1 MKTLKESILADI
13 DTNIDKMDQDIE
25 TATWG
30 PKLTAQDFYKMRYLR
45 GNPSGIRWMCSGA
58 ITNIIDPVKF
68 SSDAKST
75 NIGGFSFAA
84 VKTYEGYHI
93 KVGILYSTVESGD
106 AYWYKGNANIYQI
119 VEETSL
125 AKVKKYILSFIEHLK
140 THPAAFKAFVNDVA
154 ELKGYKAAS
163 RIINRYGDE
172 EDYNENERTFD
183 KYLDIK

>member
-13 DTNIDKMDQDIE
+13 DVNIDKMDQDIE

-30 PKLTAQDFYKMRYLR
+30 PKLTAQNFYKMRHLR
-45 GNPSGIRWMCSGA
+45 GNPSGINWMCGGA

-68 SSDAKST
+68 SSDPRAT
-75 NIGGFSFAA
+75 NIGGFTFAA
-84 VKTYEGYHI
+84 VKIYEGYHI
-93 KVGILYSTVESGD
+93 KVGILYSNVEAAD
-106 AYWYKGNANIYQI
+106 EYWYKGNANIYQT

-125 AKVKKYILSFIEHLK
+125 TKVKKYILSFIEHLK

-163 RIINRYGDE
+163 RVINRYGDE